1 MISMEKIVNIIGEN
15 LINYSNSKKL
25 SLNEVFN
32 LLLEKYN
39 ISDIDQNKILVR
51 VISYIS
57 NSGYDIVS
65 THPLKFKKYK

>member
-1 MISMEKIVNIIGEN
+1 MEKIVNIIGEN